1 MLNKKSLLG
10 YVIGIGIGSIFT
22 SFISS
27 SVELTNFWQ
36 SIAILL
42 LAINSIR
49 YEREINANHKERNK
63 DTDTF

>member
-10 YVIGIGIGSIFT
+10 YVIGIGISSIFT

-27 SVELTNFWQ
+27 SVQLTIFWQ

-42 LAINSIR
+42 LASNSIR
-49 YEREINANHKERNK
+49 YEKE
-63 DTDTF
+63 

>member
-27 SVELTNFWQ
+27 SVQLTIFWQ

-42 LAINSIR
+42 LASNSIR
-49 YEREINANHKERNK
+49 YEKE
-63 DTDTF
+63 